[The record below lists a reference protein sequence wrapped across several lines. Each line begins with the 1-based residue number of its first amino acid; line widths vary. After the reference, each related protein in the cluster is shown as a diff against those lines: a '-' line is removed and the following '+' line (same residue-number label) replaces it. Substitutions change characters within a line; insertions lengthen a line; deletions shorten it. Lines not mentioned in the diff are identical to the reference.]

1 MLGDPG
7 LVGQAWRID
16 HSILLGPPLLLWPVL
31 LPVDAVAAATAYTG
45 FACLPCTAAGESS
58 SGDVVGGVVDAVHR
72 HGRSLARVV
81 WVMSVGTA
89 ASAVKARL
97 LRGFRP
103 WDSVHFHNSGCA
115 RGRARGGIVGT
126 ARSRSWWVCLVYK
139 DAGVTE
145 TRLWRRL
152 VVLSIT
158 PEAPLLSTGAD
169 CFTFDRKRQMGFY
182 SAELGDWGVW
192 AEDSRAIRGAD
203 ATKSGSLEMEGM
215 DSRRPMG
222 CTVQR
227 E

>member
-1 MLGDPG
+1 MVSM
-7 LVGQAWRID
+7 VGVQ
-16 HSILLGPPLLLWPVL
+16 
-31 LPVDAVAAATAYTG
+31 
-45 FACLPCTAAGESS
+45 
-58 SGDVVGGVVDAVHR
+58 
-72 HGRSLARVV
+72 
-81 WVMSVGTA
+81 
-89 ASAVKARL
+89 
-97 LRGFRP
+97 
-103 WDSVHFHNSGCA
+103 
-115 RGRARGGIVGT
+115 
-126 ARSRSWWVCLVYK
+126 

-152 VVLSIT
+152 VVVSIT

-227 E
+227 ESGRGVVKDVGLGPLRINAASRSG